1 MGVDQETLDSCS
13 DHQARYIVINNNL
26 NLLDS
31 ISNIQDQRDFEFI
44 AYKNIPPTMTSTK
57 VETPAAESQ
66 EPQYNNVDLVHFEPR
81 HYGDW
86 RDEFH
91 QNGCVVIKNVIS
103 SERAEYYRDK
113 QIQWLKNFELGFDE
127 NDEST
132 WTAEHLPV
140 SFKGG

>member
-1 MGVDQETLDSCS
+1 MS
-13 DHQARYIVINNNL
+13 
-26 NLLDS
+26 
-31 ISNIQDQRDFEFI
+31 
-44 AYKNIPPTMTSTK
+44 STK
-57 VETPAAESQ
+57 IETPATESQ
-66 EPQYNNVDLVHFEPR
+66 EPEYNNVDLVHFEPR
-81 HYGDW
+81 NYGDW

-132 WTAEHLPV
+132 WTAKHLPV

>member
-1 MGVDQETLDSCS
+1 MSATEIEATADYQQSL
-13 DHQARYIVINNNL
+13 NN
-26 NLLDS
+26 
-31 ISNIQDQRDFEFI
+31 
-44 AYKNIPPTMTSTK
+44 
-57 VETPAAESQ
+57 
-66 EPQYNNVDLVHFEPR
+66 DLVKFTPR
-81 HYGDW
+81 HYDDW

-103 SERAEYYRDK
+103 PERAEYYREK
-113 QIQWLKNFELGFDE
+113 QIQWLKKFELGFDE